1 MSFEK
6 LAEKRIS
13 QAISE
18 GQFDNLSGKGE
29 RINLDWYFSLP
40 EDLRLTYSILRNA
53 DILPDEVALL
63 RELGELQEQLDS
75 CSDEQA
81 RVQLNRSIQE
91 NRLRFDLMMEAR
103 KKRKKP

>member
-13 QAISE
+13 QAMSE

-63 RELGELQEQLDS
+63 REIGELQQQLDA
-75 CSDEQA
+75 CSDEEEKA
-81 RVQLNRSIQE
+81 QLNRSIQE

-103 KKRKKP
+103 KKRKS

>member
-18 GQFDNLSGKGE
+18 GQFDNLSGRGE
-29 RINLDWYFSLP
+29 PINLDWYFSLP

-63 RELGELQEQLDS
+63 REIGELQQQLDS
-75 CSDEQA
+75 CADEEK
-81 RVQLNRSIQE
+81 RIQLNRSIQE
-91 NRLRFDLMMEAR
+91 NKLRFDLMMEAR
-103 KKRKKP
+103 KKRNES